1 MLDLPPELLLLSG
14 QNKTKIDM
22 KQRVVI
28 TGLGVV
34 SPVGNNIADF
44 WQNLTNGKCGI
55 DFIKGFDEFD
65 LPIKVAGQVKDFN
78 GEEQGLER
86 NDIRRNDPYCQFAL
100 AAANQAMKDSG
111 LKSGENIAP
120 ERLGTYIGSG
130 IGGMQTFVAETEKLM
145 NEGVGRI
152 SPLFVPMMIG
162 NIASGN
168 VAIKYKAQG
177 VCLPVVTACA
187 TGTHAAGEA
196 YRAIKHGY
204 ADAIIAGGAEAS
216 VHPLAIGGFANS
228 KALSRSEDPLKAS
241 IPFNANRNGFV
252 IAEGAGVVVMES
264 LENALKRG
272 AHIYAEVVGYGNSCD
287 AHHVTAPSPDG
298 LPASRA
304 IRQSLDEAGFDAEK
318 DTIYINAHGTSTPLN
333 DKSETAAIKLA
344 LGEEAARKAMI
355 SSTKS
360 MTGHMLGAAGAVE
373 LIAATLALKEGV
385 VPPTI
390 GLDTPDPEC
399 DLDYVPNVA
408 RKADVTVAIS
418 NSLGFG
424 GHNACVALRK
434 WNG

>member
-1 MLDLPPELLLLSG
+1 MG
-14 QNKTKIDM
+14 
-22 KQRVVI
+22 VI
-28 TGLGVV
+28 
-34 SPVGNNIADF
+34 SPVGNNLSDF
-44 WQNLTNGKCGI
+44 WQNLVSGHCGI
-55 DFIKGFDEFD
+55 EQIKGFDEYD
-65 LPIKVAGQVKDFN
+65 LPISVAGQVKDFDPEAN
-78 GEEQGLER
+78 GLTR
-86 NDIRRNDPYCQFAL
+86 NDVRRSDIYCQFAL
-100 AAANQAMKDSG
+100 AAAHQAMQDSG

-130 IGGMQTFVAETEKLM
+130 IGGMHTFVTETGKLL
-145 NEGVGRI
+145 NEGVNRI

-168 VAIKYKAQG
+168 VAIKYNAQG

-216 VHPLAIGGFANS
+216 IHPLAIGGFANS
-228 KALSRSEDPLKAS
+228 KALTRSTDPKNAS
-241 IPFNANRNGFV
+241 IPFNINRNGFV
-252 IAEGAGVVVMES
+252 MGEGAGVLIFES

-298 LPASRA
+298 VPASRA
-304 IRQSLDEAGFDAEK
+304 IRQSLDEAGFDAAK
-318 DTIYINAHGTSTPLN
+318 DLLYINAHGTSTPLN
-333 DKSETAAIKLA
+333 DKSETVAIKLA

-355 SSTKS
+355 SSSKS
-360 MTGHMLGAAGAVE
+360 MTGHMLGATGAVE
-373 LIAATLALKEGV
+373 LIVSALTLKNGV
-385 VPPTI
+385 VTPTI
-390 GLDTPDPEC
+390 GLNDPDPDC

-408 RKADVTVAIS
+408 CKADVTIAIS

-424 GHNACVALRK
+424 GHNGCVALRK
-434 WNG
+434 WSE